1 MNLFSEYR
9 IKNINIKNRIVLP
22 PMVRFSVLDNSGYV
36 NTSLIEYYE
45 KLAKDGNGLIIVEAT
60 CVCKDGKL
68 RENQLGIWDDSFI
81 EGLSQIAKVCK
92 KYNVPSIIQLHHVGF
107 KWNISEIPEEVL
119 DNILEKFIEAFY
131 RAKKCGF
138 DGIEIHGAHTYLIS
152 QLSNSRINTRKD
164 KYGGRTHFER
174 LFFSREL
181 IRRTKDLFDDN
192 FILAYRLGA
201 NEPLLEDGIKLA
213 KILEKEG
220 VDLLDIS
227 TGIAQEGVRSHIKVQ
242 VPEDFNLNWVV
253 YMASVIKKQVN
264 LPIICVNQIK
274 TEKDASYIIENQ
286 LADFVAI
293 GRAQLGKDF
302 SWPERALK
310 NYLKRKNIIDI

>member
-1 MNLFSEYR
+1 MNLFSPYK

-22 PMVRFSVLDNSGYV
+22 PMVRFSILENDGYV
-36 NTSLIEYYE
+36 NDELVEYYAN
-45 KLAKDGNGLIIVEAT
+45 LAKAGNGLIIVEAT
-60 CVCKDGKL
+60 CVCQNGKL
-68 RENQLGIWDDSFI
+68 RDNQLGIWDDTFI
-81 EGLSQIAKVCK
+81 EGLSRIAEVCK
-92 KYNVPSIIQLHHVGF
+92 KYSVPSIIQLHHAGF
-107 KWNISEIPEEVL
+107 KWNISEVEENVL
-119 DNILEKFIEAFY
+119 DEILDKFVIAFY

-152 QLSNSRINTRKD
+152 QLNNSQTNTRTD
-164 KYGGRTHFER
+164 KYGGKSNFER
-174 LFFSREL
+174 LYFSREL
-181 IRRTKDLFDDN
+181 ISRTRDLFDDN

-201 NEPLLEDGIKLA
+201 NEPLLEDGIEFA

-227 TGIAQEGVRSHIKVQ
+227 TGIPKEGVRSQIKVE
-242 VPEDFNLNWVV
+242 VPNDFHLNWVV
-253 YMASVIKKQVN
+253 YMASVIKKYVN

-274 TEKDASYIIENQ
+274 IEDDASFIIENN

-310 NYLKRKNIIDI
+310 NYKKRKGTSK